1 MNKPGNT
8 MKPLLCLM
16 LLLLQ
21 GCASIYTNRYSYY
34 EAADFRCDE
43 THSIPRV
50 YSGTVLDIYNV
61 GAENAGFFVL
71 LDMPF
76 SLILDT
82 VLLPYTAYRQYKEGD
97 WYSREDCLVRQI
109 HTRSSPQL
117 APP

>member
-1 MNKPGNT
+1 MQNT
-8 MKPLLCLM
+8 RITPALLLCLM
-16 LLLLQ
+16 LTLQ
-21 GCASIYTNRYSYY
+21 GCASIYTNRHSFY
-34 EAADFRCDE
+34 EADEFSCDE

-71 LDMPF
+71 VDVPF

-82 VLLPYTAYRQYKEGD
+82 VLLPYTAYRQFKDGD
-97 WYSREDCLVRQI
+97 WYSREDCLARQI
-109 HTRSSPQL
+109 HSRSSPQL